1 MGRPRLSAGSDK
13 KAAGADSVS
22 PQLRRSK
29 RKSTLGSEVISPVT
43 AKKAR
48 KSKENKHSVLASSIA
63 LTLSPPPTILS
74 LPLDIHLKLLQYLD
88 VKSQEALS
96 STCSYFDQMIR
107 GRHLMRVDIPFSRE
121 FLSELTAAQTIEKKP
136 LLRLECKAL
145 SGSHMFDASSFL
157 AQEYIIESQMN
168 LLSLSKLREVNLVPD
183 DIQTRI
189 NIRNTSTSMWECAKD
204 FDHIILSRLSR
215 VGVLNNISRLDI
227 VLGMEELAHLL
238 WKDILPG
245 LTNLVELHL
254 VVLERRAW

>member
-13 KAAGADSVS
+13 KAACADSVT

-29 RKSTLGSEVISPVT
+29 RKSSLGSVVISPVT

-48 KSKENKHSVLASSIA
+48 KSKEDKYSVLASAA
-63 LTLSPPPTILS
+63 LALPPPPTLLS
-74 LPLDIHLKLLQYLD
+74 LPLDIHEKFLQYLD

-107 GRHLMRVDIPFSRE
+107 GRHLMRVDIPFAKE
-121 FLSELTAAQTIEKKP
+121 FLSELKAAQTIEKKP
-136 LLRLECKAL
+136 LLRLECKVL
-145 SGSHMFDASSFL
+145 SASHMFDDSGFL
-157 AQEYIIESQMN
+157 AQEYILESQMN

-189 NIRNTSTSMWECAKD
+189 NIRNTSMWECAKD